1 MTKIPQTSRPGEAGY
16 VLVASLVT
24 LLLLTV
30 LGIWASRTT
39 SVELAT
45 ARNEQIHQETFYQA
59 DAGAHLAERLIY
71 HNMLCGNDG
80 FDSGNVPVSLE
91 FEKEGQRDNSPY
103 LFWNDSKIKKQE
115 EEGYNAAPVKGS
127 DEPSDANYTFQYF
140 PDPGDKGKLDR
151 PHTNV
156 LLGHEIEF
164 KSGQGLLQTSGY
176 EGFGSG
182 AANVGY
188 YTRYRIR
195 SQHIGRLDSEYGVEV
210 EWRLSGLNVAQI
222 RDEDCHYGAKAT
234 QASNP

>member
-1 MTKIPQTSRPGEAGY
+1 MTKIPQTTRPGEAGY

-71 HNMLCGNDG
+71 HNMLCGNEG
-80 FDSGNVPVSLE
+80 FDSGNVPVSMK
-91 FEKEGQRDNSPY
+91 FEGGGRDGSPY
-103 LFWNDSKIKKQE
+103 IFWNDRKIRKQE
-115 EEGYNAAPVKGS
+115 EDDYNPAT
-127 DEPSDANYTFQYF
+127 DEPWDNKNSANYTFQYF
-140 PDPGDKGKLDR
+140 PDPDDKGKLDR

-164 KSGQGLLQTSGY
+164 KSGQGLLQSSGY

-195 SQHIGRLDSEYGVEV
+195 SQHIGRLDSEYEVEV

-222 RDEDCHYGAKAT
+222 RDEDCHYGAKTT
-234 QASNP
+234 QANNP